1 VQLISKEGVVE
12 AMILRSKSDNEGYF
26 NIPQSDRQDFQLE
39 DKEKEE
45 KNNAAEKALE
55 KIKKKIEKS

>member
-1 VQLISKEGVVE
+1 
-12 AMILRSKSDNEGYF
+12 MILRRKSDNEGYF

-55 KIKKKIEKS
+55 KIKKKIDKS